1 MCVAKRVFL
10 MCEFCG
16 AVSRR
21 GFCGGVLAVA
31 LARPGRLLEPGLHVR
46 STGAGRSVAVTLD
59 ACPGHFDPR
68 VAAALVARGIPA
80 VIFVTATWM
89 QWNPQGLAYF
99 LARPD
104 IFDLQNH
111 GARHLPAVLGSTPVY
126 GLAPAGTLEAIR
138 AEVLDGAA
146 AVQKVTGKR
155 PVWYRGAAGLYS
167 PEAIPVI
174 EALGF
179 RVAGYS
185 LNSDQG
191 ASLPAAIVARRL
203 EAARDGDVIEGHIN
217 QPHRDSGAGIAAG
230 LAGLPGAGAR
240 FVGLETAYG

>member
-1 MCVAKRVFL
+1 MCD
-10 MCEFCG
+10 FCG

-21 GFCGGVLAVA
+21 GFCGGALAVA
-31 LARPGRLLEPGLHVR
+31 LARPGRLVEPVLRVKG
-46 STGAGRSVAVTLD
+46 TGVGRTVAVTLD
-59 ACPGHFDPR
+59 ACPGHFDAR
-68 VAAALVARGIPA
+68 VADVLLARGIPA
-80 VIFVTATWM
+80 AIFVTAVWM
-89 QWNPQGLAYF
+89 RWNPRGLAYF

-111 GARHLPAVLGSTPVY
+111 GARHLPAVLGNTPVY

-146 AVQKVTGKR
+146 AVERATGRR

-179 RVAGYS
+179 KVAGYS

-191 ASLPAAIVARRL
+191 ASLPAAMVARRIA
-203 EAARDGDVIEGHIN
+203 AARDGDVIEGHIN

-230 LAGLPGAGAR
+230 LTALQAAGAR